1 MSFNSRPTSTHAT
14 QQDVA
19 DAAGVSRGLVSLAL
33 KGEGRMSAQTRR
45 RILDAATRLDYHTNA
60 AAAELA
66 ARHSTRLAVVVPYL
80 DNPFFD
86 LLLRALRRRAKEAGY
101 TLVALVSDLAD
112 DLESSTIDDVLSL
125 RPAGLIL
132 PGTSMTSEEL
142 QNLGRRV
149 RLCVI
154 DRTLPESAGIAT
166 VRLDEMDAARL
177 TVAHLTSHGYTRLAF
192 LSPATRLREAIL
204 SERIEQCRC
213 AAASAGIDFIEVD
226 ADAGIRSG
234 ITRAMDAG
242 RGPLGLI
249 AYNDLLAIDAV
260 AAGLGLGLGIPQQL
274 GISSYDNTSLAER
287 AELSITSIDQRP
299 RMLAAGAVEALL
311 TPGDISGFHRVV
323 PARLIERASTARSPD
338 PLV

>member
-1 MSFNSRPTSTHAT
+1 MSPTPRPAQPHAT

-33 KGEGRMSAQTRR
+33 KGEGRMSDQTRR
-45 RILDAATRLDYHTNA
+45 RILDTAARLDYHPHA

-66 ARHSTRLAVVVPYL
+66 ARHSLRLAVVVPYL

-86 LLLRALRRRAKEAGY
+86 RLLRSLRHHAKQAGY
-101 TLVALVSDLAD
+101 TLVALVSDLTD
-112 DLESSTIDDVLSL
+112 DLESSTVDDVLSL

-132 PGTSMTSEEL
+132 PGTSMTAEQL
-142 QNLGRRV
+142 RDLGRRI

-154 DRTLPESAGIAT
+154 DRSLPESVGVAT
-166 VRLDEMDAARL
+166 VRLDEADAARL
-177 TVAHLTSHGYTRLAF
+177 TVAHLASRGYTRLAF
-192 LSPATRLREAIL
+192 LSPVARLREAIL
-204 SERIEQCRC
+204 GERIEQCRS
-213 AAASAGIDFIEVD
+213 AAASAGIDLIEVD

-242 RGPLGLI
+242 SGPLGLI

-260 AAGLGLGLGIPQQL
+260 AAGLSLGLDIPQQL

-287 AELSITSIDQRP
+287 AELRITSIDQRP
-299 RMLAAGAVEALL
+299 EMLAAGALEALL
-311 TPGDISGFHRVV
+311 TPGDISGFHRTV
-323 PARLIERASTARSPD
+323 PARLVERASTARH
-338 PLV
+338 

>member
-1 MSFNSRPTSTHAT
+1 VFPTPRPAQTHAT

-19 DAAGVSRGLVSLAL
+19 AAAGVSRGLVSLAL
-33 KGEGRMSAQTRR
+33 KGEGRMSDQTRQ
-45 RILDAATRLDYHTNA
+45 RILDTAARLDYHPNA

-66 ARHSTRLAVVVPYL
+66 ARHSRRLAVVLPYL

-86 LLLRALRRRAKEAGY
+86 LLLRALRRRAKQAGY

-132 PGTSMTSEEL
+132 PGTSMSAGEL
-142 QNLGRRV
+142 RELGKRV

-166 VRLDEMDAARL
+166 VRLDEADA
-177 TVAHLTSHGYTRLAF
+177 AHLTVEHLVSQGYTRLAF
-192 LSPATRLREAIL
+192 LSPAARLREAIL
-204 SERIEQCRC
+204 GERLEECRT
-213 AAASAGIDFIEVD
+213 AATSAGIDFIEVD
-226 ADAGIRSG
+226 ADVGIRSG
-234 ITRAMDAG
+234 ITRAMDTG

-260 AAGLGLGLGIPQQL
+260 AAGLSLGLSIPQQL

-287 AELSITSIDQRP
+287 AELGITSIDQHP
-299 RMLAAGAVEALL
+299 DLLAAGALEALL
-311 TPGDISGFHRVV
+311 TSDSDSVFHRVV
-323 PARLIERASTARSPD
+323 PAQLVERASTARR
-338 PLV
+338 

>member
-1 MSFNSRPTSTHAT
+1 MSPTPRPASTHAT

-19 DAAGVSRGLVSLAL
+19 AAAGVSRGLVSLAL
-33 KGEGRMSAQTRR
+33 KGEGRMSEETRR
-45 RILDAATRLDYHTNA
+45 RILDAAAKLDYHPHA

-66 ARHSTRLAVVVPYL
+66 ARHSQRLAVVVPYL

-86 LLLRALRRRAKEAGY
+86 LLLRALRRRAKQAGY

-132 PGTSMTSEEL
+132 PGTSMTTKEL
-142 QNLGRRV
+142 QDLGARV

-166 VRLDEMDAARL
+166 VRLDEADAARL
-177 TVAHLTSHGYTRLAF
+177 TVEHLASQGYERLVF
-192 LSPATRLREAIL
+192 LSPALRLQETIL
-204 SERIEQCRC
+204 GERVKECR
-213 AAASAGIDFIEVD
+213 AAAAAAGLGFAEVN
-226 ADAGIRSG
+226 ADAGVKAAISQALATG
-234 ITRAMDAG
+234 T
-242 RGPLGLI
+242 GPLGLI

-260 AAGLGLGLGIPQQL
+260 AAGLSLGLRIPADL

-287 AELSITSIDQRP
+287 AELRITSIDQHP
-299 RMLAAGAVEALL
+299 DMLATGALEALL
-311 TPGDISGFHRVV
+311 APGTGSVFHRVV
-323 PARLIERASTARSPD
+323 PAQLVARSSTARR
-338 PLV
+338 